1 MACMFLQPRRC
12 RGSLHIAVIGR
23 LDQDTAEH
31 FARSVEKL
39 TRSGVSTTSEVA
51 TDTVLD
57 LRCCT
62 ALDDQ
67 GASALASLLEGS
79 ADGPPAIRL
88 ANVPP
93 LLDDAVRA
101 AVAEAR

>member
-39 TRSGVSTTSEVA
+39 TRSGELA
-51 TDTVLD
+51 RL
-57 LRCCT
+57 LP
-62 ALDDQ
+62 
-67 GASALASLLEGS
+67 GARYVYQL
-79 ADGPPAIRL
+79 PAVGH
-88 ANVPP
+88 AF
-93 LLDDAVRA
+93 
-101 AVAEAR
+101 